1 MEFRTDTPIYLQIAT
16 HIKEQI
22 MSGSL
27 SYGDK
32 LPSVREYSLLFEVSA
47 LTMQRALAQ
56 LDAEGIIQAKR
67 GIGNFVLSDCRENLE
82 ARMVD
87 QQVQEFVAKMR
98 NVGLSTEFILEK
110 VKEALGNG

>member
-1 MEFRTDTPIYLQIAT
+1 MFFRIVLNRHIRPLFIY
-16 HIKEQI
+16 
-22 MSGSL
+22 
-27 SYGDK
+27 
-32 LPSVREYSLLFEVSA
+32 PCN
-47 LTMQRALAQ
+47 
-56 LDAEGIIQAKR
+56 R

-110 VKEALGNG
+110 VKEALGN